1 MNHVITGKT
10 ISLTGVQEHS
20 VLGWESGEYS
30 FESKAFFPIDTEY
43 PNEAPDFYNQTYTA
57 ETVVGHGNQGREQNY
72 HFCSKIHTVHHILPY
87 IVHHVVHHVV
97 RHIVDYMHMHMTCTS
112 ACTCH
117 MYAHVHVAFTHG
129 ITMLHHNRL
138 SRTTV
143 LANSYS
149 LVTMMSGSSSTI
161 ASR

>member
-1 MNHVITGKT
+1 MNHEITGRT

-112 ACTCH
+112 SIYPCC
-117 MYAHVHVAFTHG
+117 VHSRHHHAASQQAFAYYGFGEFVFTG
-129 ITMLHHNRL
+129 DDDVWVFINNRL
-138 SRTTV
+138 
-143 LANSYS
+143 A
-149 LVTMMSGSSSTI
+149 VTP
-161 ASR
+161 RPCP